1 MLTLSKKAEALP
13 ASPIRKLVPY
23 AEAAKKR
30 GITVYHLN
38 IGQPDI
44 ESPEVALK
52 AVKDNTLKLVAYPN
66 SAGNESYRKGL
77 ARYYQNIGID
87 VDYTDINVT
96 TGGSEAL
103 QIALT
108 VTCDPDDEVI
118 VLEPFY
124 TNYNSF
130 AIVNDVKF
138 VPITTSID
146 NGFAIPSIEEFERH
160 ITPRTKG
167 IIICNPCNPTGVLY
181 TRDEIEKLG
190 DIARKHNLYI
200 YSDEVY
206 REFCYT
212 DEPHY
217 SCMHIKG
224 LENNVILCDSVS
236 KRYSLCG
243 VRIGA
248 IVSKN
253 KEVMNAVLRYSQARL
268 CSPAYGQIAA
278 EAALNAPE
286 SYFKAVK
293 EEYIKRRD
301 YLVETLRTI
310 PGVLCPTPMGAFYA
324 AVRLPVD
331 DSDKFAQWLLE
342 EFSYN
347 GKTVMVAPMAGFYAT
362 PGKGPRGILLQRQ
375 DRDGGSYGRLLRHSR
390 QGTRRGPHR
399 IRPQDRG
406 SARGPHLPQ
415 GSPEGISRKDQ
426 LEKKDIREKLQNPIN
441 CRQQQQQ
448 DRPGTDLHPA
458 PVGKKVKDYE

>member
-1 MLTLSKKAEALP
+1 MLTLSKKAQALP

-23 AEAAKKR
+23 ADAAKKR

-44 ESPEVALK
+44 ESPQEALQ
-52 AVKDNTLKLVAYPN
+52 AVKDNQLKLVAYPN

-77 ARYYQNIGID
+77 AKYYQNIGID
-87 VDYTDINVT
+87 VDYTDINIT

-138 VPITTSID
+138 VPITTSMD
-146 NGFAIPSIEEFERH
+146 NGFAIPSIEEFEKH
-160 ITPRTKG
+160 ITSRTKG

-181 TRDEIEKLG
+181 TKDEIEKLG
-190 DIARKHNLYI
+190 DVARKHNLFI

-278 EAALNAPE
+278 EAALSAPA
-286 SYFKAVK
+286 SYFKAVRD
-293 EEYIKRRD
+293 EYIKRRD
-301 YLVETLRTI
+301 FLVETLRTI
-310 PGVLCPTPMGAFYA
+310 PGVVCPTPMGAFYA
-324 AVRLPVD
+324 AVRLPID
-331 DSDKFAQWLLE
+331 DSEKFAQWLLE
-342 EFSYN
+342 DFSYN

-362 PGKGPRGILLQRQ
+362 PGKGKDEVRIAYVLKVEDLREALTCLREALKVYP
-375 DRDGGSYGRLLRHSR
+375 GR
-390 QGTRRGPHR
+390 T
-399 IRPQDRG
+399 I
-406 SARGPHLPQ
+406 
-415 GSPEGISRKDQ
+415 
-426 LEKKDIREKLQNPIN
+426 
-441 CRQQQQQ
+441 
-448 DRPGTDLHPA
+448 
-458 PVGKKVKDYE
+458 